1 MFFQIFYLINIYL
14 TIEKFVRQVLGIDIH
29 NVFMGEREHNNYSN
43 KNEMIEILCTDFEKL
58 SFLSFCQIPGKKT
71 STTNPVNDNGCSV
84 QFLRQCIIPDFNNIT
99 PDSIIELF
107 CHSPETCS
115 SGLYIRHDSCGLSL
129 SFQIC
134 CWQFSATRS
143 LLFNST
149 TTSFS
154 VNR

>member
-1 MFFQIFYLINIYL
+1 M
-14 TIEKFVRQVLGIDIH
+14 
-29 NVFMGEREHNNYSN
+29 
-43 KNEMIEILCTDFEKL
+43 LCTDFEKL
-58 SFLSFCQIPGKKT
+58 SFLSFCQIAGGKT

-84 QFLRQCIIPDFNNIT
+84 QFLRQRIIPDFNNIT
-99 PDSIIELF
+99 PDSIMELF
-107 CHSPETCS
+107 CHCPETCS
-115 SGLYIRHDSCGLSL
+115 SGLYIRHDSCGRSL

-154 VNR
+154 VKR